1 MKTEVIRVDPKEPQI
16 EKVKRAARVIRE
28 GGLVVIPT
36 ETVYG
41 IAANMLDRKAIQ
53 RLYTVKQRP
62 QDKPFSLHIA
72 SKEDVEKYAWDIL
85 PFAWR
90 LMEKFWP
97 GPMTLLLKSRENN
110 KVGVRMPDHKVA
122 LAIIK
127 DVDLPL
133 ACPSANLSGNPA
145 PSTCQEVLKD
155 LDGLI
160 DLVVDSGKTT
170 LGQDST
176 VIDATRIPVQILR
189 QGSLSKDE
197 VEKIVNKRVILF
209 VCAGNSCRSVMAKAI
224 LEKKLKERK
233 RDDIEVLSA
242 GIMMLDG
249 LGASE
254 QTEKILEREGID
266 VSMHHSQGVS
276 QKMIKEADIILV
288 MERSQEARI
297 LEISPEVKNRLF
309 LLKEFAKIRDNDLDI
324 ADPIGKSAEFYE
336 QVFGI
341 IKEAVEKVAQII

>member
-72 SKEDVEKYAWDIL
+72 SKEDVEQYAWDIL

-110 KVGVRMPDHKVA
+110 KVGVRIPDHKVA

-127 DVDLPL
+127 AVGLPL

-160 DLVVDSGKTT
+160 DLVVDSGKTA

-189 QGSLSKDE
+189 QGSL
-197 VEKIVNKRVILF
+197 
-209 VCAGNSCRSVMAKAI
+209 
-224 LEKKLKERK
+224 
-233 RDDIEVLSA
+233 
-242 GIMMLDG
+242 
-249 LGASE
+249 
-254 QTEKILEREGID
+254 
-266 VSMHHSQGVS
+266 
-276 QKMIKEADIILV
+276 
-288 MERSQEARI
+288 
-297 LEISPEVKNRLF
+297 
-309 LLKEFAKIRDNDLDI
+309 
-324 ADPIGKSAEFYE
+324 
-336 QVFGI
+336 
-341 IKEAVEKVAQII
+341 